1 MSYKNIGYVE
11 YHIVATARRLTLWPK
26 KKLDT
31 IKWNICFRWLPKV
44 DIDIEAELI
53 IDNGD
58 VESKCD
64 SDLPFSTKKIVYL

>member
-11 YHIVATARRLTLWPK
+11 YHIVATARRL
-26 KKLDT
+26 KLDT

-44 DIDIEAELI
+44 DIDIKAELI

-58 VESKCD
+58 VESKC
-64 SDLPFSTKKIVYL
+64 V